1 MTLPLPATGGAE
13 VLSATGQEDR
23 AAPRFT
29 LLIRPAK
36 LHVGAAQFVCV
47 IRDLSATGVSI
58 RQFHD
63 IAWDD
68 PVVLELQT
76 GDRHPVEPVWHR
88 PGEAGFRF
96 FDPIAVDEVIGGCSA
111 YPKRDLRFEIAWP
124 ITVQAQGVSN
134 PAEVVNL
141 SRQGALIECDALLAI
156 GQAVMLEAKGLPMI
170 EARVRWRKGSHYG
183 MVFDTTFSLQ
193 QLAIAIEQLQ
203 RGRGLRK
210 PAGMRLEDSSAR
222 AN

>member
-1 MTLPLPATGGAE
+1 MTLPLPETEGAE
-13 VLSATGQEDR
+13 AQPVEVEDR

-47 IRDLSATGVSI
+47 IRDISATGVSI
-58 RQFHD
+58 RQFHE
-63 IAWDD
+63 IAWDG
-68 PVVLELQT
+68 PVALELQT
-76 GDRHPVEPVWHR
+76 GDSYPVEPVWQR
-88 PGEAGFRF
+88 AGEAGFRF
-96 FDPIAVDEVIGGCSA
+96 LEPIAVDDVIGGCSA

-124 ITVQAQGVSN
+124 IAVQSRGVSD

-156 GQAVMLEAKGLPMI
+156 GQAVMLQAKGLPTI
-170 EARVRWRKGSHYG
+170 EARIRWRKGNRYG

-193 QLAIAIEQLQ
+193 QLAVAIEQLQ
-203 RGRGLRK
+203 RSAPTPVPAQARIAEGAGRR
-210 PAGMRLEDSSAR
+210 
-222 AN
+222 N

>member
-1 MTLPLPATGGAE
+1 MTLPMPATGGAE
-13 VLSATGQEDR
+13 VQPTLLEDR

-36 LHVGAAQFVCV
+36 LHVAAAQFVCV
-47 IRDLSATGVSI
+47 IRDISATGVSI
-58 RQFHD
+58 RQFHE
-63 IAWDD
+63 IAWHG
-68 PVVLELQT
+68 PIVLELQT
-76 GDRHPVEPVWHR
+76 GDSYPIEPVWHR
-88 PGEAGFRF
+88 AGEAGFRF
-96 FDPIAVDEVIGGCSA
+96 IEPIRVDDVISGCSA

-124 ITVQAQGVSN
+124 IAVQAQGISN
-134 PAEVVNL
+134 QAEIVNL

-156 GQAVMLEAKGLPMI
+156 GQAVMLEAKGLPVI
-170 EARVRWRKGSHYG
+170 EARVRWRKGSRYG

-203 RGRGLRK
+203 RGRALRK
-210 PAGMRLEDSSAR
+210 QAGMRPEVDTAW